1 MVSRCPHS
9 RCSHMFSRS
18 SLRTLWSNW
27 ATKVARI
34 FGVRMCA
41 GSWLCPPSGESQP
54 SNSWDRQRRWWVWV
68 VLESAHPTRRSIRR
82 LFRQYVFIGR
92 TNTLSLVWKSRAFKG
107 KRGGKFR
114 LVEAVCF
121 CGKDI
126 LLALPADVQ
135 KYAFSCPCATILSY
149 FFPLQAG
156 MFTSD
161 NPSQML
167 IVLEPEAASVYCRR
181 LRMHQLVP
189 ETGTTRPL
197 QSSRRSTTDITMSPP
212 AVTNLTVGALVSHK
226 LKSYSNVSKC
236 LISWAAYILH
246 SLFHYIRK

>member
-149 FFPLQAG
+149 FFSPAG
-156 MFTSD
+156 RYVYFRQSFSD
-161 NPSQML
+161 AYRSGTRSSVCLLPSAAHA
-167 IVLEPEAASVYCRR
+167 PAGARNRDNAASTVIKAVNDR
-181 LRMHQLVP
+181 HHDVP
-189 ETGTTRPL
+189 
-197 QSSRRSTTDITMSPP
+197 SCCD
-212 AVTNLTVGALVSHK
+212 
-226 LKSYSNVSKC
+226 
-236 LISWAAYILH
+236 
-246 SLFHYIRK
+246 